1 MAIVAG
7 IDGCR
12 GGWLCLTK
20 DLVTGKVCVRILERI
35 GDLRCLKPRPKVV
48 TIDVPI
54 GLTDSG
60 PRVCDLQARAL
71 LKLPRSCSVFPAPIR
86 PVLTAKSYV
95 EACQLGL
102 KADGRKLN
110 RQTWAIMPKIVEVDA
125 CLSAHPTLQRWIR
138 EVHPEVCFCAWNNNV
153 AMVHRKKSSDGRA
166 EREVLVEPR
175 YGKEYQAARSSLPRG
190 QYSNNDLL
198 DAFAALWTAERVAAE
213 SATVLPAN
221 PPLDSH
227 GLRMEIVA

>member
-1 MAIVAG
+1 MATVAG

-12 GGWLCLTK
+12 AGWLCLTK
-20 DLVTGKVCVRILERI
+20 DLVTGEIHSCILERI
-35 GDLRCLKPRPKVV
+35 SELLTLKPRPRIVA
-48 TIDVPI
+48 IDVPI
-54 GLTDSG
+54 GLKDSG
-60 PRVCDLQARAL
+60 PRACDLQARAL
-71 LKLPRSCSVFPAPIR
+71 LKFPRSCSVFPAPIR

-95 EACQLGL
+95 ETCQLGL

-125 CLSAHPTLQRWIR
+125 CLSAHLTLQRWIR
-138 EVHPEVCFCAWNNNV
+138 EVHPEVCFCAWNDNI

-175 YGKEYQAARSSLPRG
+175 YGKEYQAVQPSLPRG
-190 QYSNNDLL
+190 QYSNDDLL
-198 DAFAALWTAERVAAE
+198 DAFAALWTAARVAAE